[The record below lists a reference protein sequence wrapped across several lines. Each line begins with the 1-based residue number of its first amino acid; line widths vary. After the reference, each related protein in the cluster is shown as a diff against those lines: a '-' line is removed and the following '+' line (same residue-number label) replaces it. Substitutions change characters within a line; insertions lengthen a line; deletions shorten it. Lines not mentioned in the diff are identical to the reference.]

1 MGKPEIYKRDGGV
14 CFYCG
19 VHLTEEEAS
28 LEHLLSTTHGGN
40 NDKNNLTIACKPCN
54 LEAGA
59 KSIVKKVKFR
69 DEQMGRELIKIAP
82 KKTTTLTI
90 GDIRV
95 LIEEKP

>member
-1 MGKPEIYKRDGGV
+1 MGKKEIYLRDSGI

-19 VHLTEEEAS
+19 VHLTEEQAS

-69 DEQMGRELIKIAP
+69 DEQLGREIKATKLP
-82 KKTTTLTI
+82 KTTRLTI
-90 GDIRV
+90 GDVKVEIT
-95 LIEEKP
+95 E

>member
-1 MGKPEIYKRDGGV
+1 MGKAEIYKRDGGI

-59 KSIVKKVKFR
+59 KSIVKKVRFR
-69 DEQMGRELIKIAP
+69 DEQLGKEMTTNISR
-82 KKTTTLTI
+82 KTTRLTI
-90 GDIRV
+90 GDVKVEIT
-95 LIEEKP
+95 E